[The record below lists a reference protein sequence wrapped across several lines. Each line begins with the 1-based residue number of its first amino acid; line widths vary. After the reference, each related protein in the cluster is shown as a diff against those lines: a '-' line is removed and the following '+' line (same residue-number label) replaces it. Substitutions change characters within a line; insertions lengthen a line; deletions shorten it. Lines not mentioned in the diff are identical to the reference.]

1 MDGRL
6 RVGDQLI
13 EINGQSTRNLTHAEA
28 IELIKNGGR
37 AVRLLV
43 KRGQPPPHNL
53 LGNLGRFSNNKYR
66 IKRTEVFNWSFIY
79 NFLYYTLTHR
89 TGILGR
95 GQDFFWGGGRAH
107 RGLAE
112 IGPKLASGV

>member
-66 IKRTEVFNWSFIY
+66 IKRTEVF
-79 NFLYYTLTHR
+79 
-89 TGILGR
+89 
-95 GQDFFWGGGRAH
+95 
-107 RGLAE
+107 
-112 IGPKLASGV
+112 K

>member
-66 IKRTEVFNWSFIY
+66 IKRTEVFNWSFIFY
-79 NFLYYTLTHR
+79 FSITLWLTVPVSWGVGRIFFL
-89 TGILGR
+89 GG
-95 GQDFFWGGGRAH
+95 GGGRTVA
-107 RGLAE
+107 
-112 IGPKLASGV
+112 